1 VGDSGAEAPATG
13 LTHAVLAARERVDP
27 EVEAAR
33 QEAQAALPDAWALRG
48 TDREGF
54 QWFDEPYVIVRAWAA
69 LAEGPGNE
77 RMVAIAA
84 DEATAYRQ
92 LARRL
97 RGDLDEREGWA
108 PPSAAIET
116 E

>member
-1 VGDSGAEAPATG
+1 M
-13 LTHAVLAARERVDP
+13 
-27 EVEAAR
+27 
-33 QEAQAALPDAWALRG
+33 LRG

-54 QWFDEPYVIVRAWAA
+54 QWFDDPYVIVRAWAA
-69 LAEGPGNE
+69 LAEGPAGE

-84 DEATAYRQ
+84 GEPEAYRQ

-97 RGDLDEREGWA
+97 RGELEEQDGWA
-108 PPSAAIET
+108 PPTAAIEL

>member
-1 VGDSGAEAPATG
+1 MP
-13 LTHAVLAARERVDP
+13 LWRREKVVDP
-27 EVEAAR
+27 NLAAAR
-33 QEAQAALPDAWALRG
+33 QEAEAELPEGWTLRG

-69 LAEGPGNE
+69 LAEGPAHE

-84 DEATAYRQ
+84 DEAEAYRQ

-97 RGDLDEREGWA
+97 RGELDEEQGWA
-108 PPSAAIET
+108 PPATAIEL

>member
-1 VGDSGAEAPATG
+1 MPFWR
-13 LTHAVLAARERVDP
+13 REKRVDP

-33 QEAQAALPDAWALRG
+33 QEAQAALPDAWALRA